1 MRVHFQRDVEK
12 LKRAILALSAE
23 VENDVRTAVRAIED
37 RDEDLARKVIDREA
51 GTNSME
57 VDVEDECLKILAL
70 HQPVAGDLRYI
81 IAVLKINKD
90 LERIGD
96 LAVHVAERALFL
108 CGQPALDIPFRLGEM
123 AEKAQA
129 MLKAVLD
136 AFVNLNADAARQV
149 CTADSEID
157 AINRYVFLQV
167 KKAVAETPANFEP
180 LIQVL
185 HIARHLERIA
195 DHATNIAEDLIYMVE
210 GRIVRH
216 TAEVSD
222 KRVGKPQSA

>member
-23 VENDVRTAVRAIED
+23 VENDVRTAVRAVEE
-37 RDEDLARKVIDREA
+37 RDEELAKQVLAREA
-51 GTNSME
+51 GTNAME

-81 IAVLKINKD
+81 IAVLKINQD

-96 LAVHVAERALFL
+96 LAVHVAERGLTLSQQA
-108 CGQPALDIPFRLGEM
+108 PLDMPFRLGEM
-123 AEKAQA
+123 ADKAQA

-136 AFVNLNADAARQV
+136 AFVNLDVAAARQV
-149 CTADSEID
+149 CGADSEID
-157 AINRYVFLQV
+157 AINRDVYVQV
-167 KKAVAETPANFEP
+167 KKAVTQTPSNFEP

-195 DHATNIAEDLIYMVE
+195 DHATNIAEDLIYLIE

-222 KRVGKPQSA
+222 KLRPPVT